1 MEIETEKNKHCEVRV
16 VLARAMVVAI
26 PFRYDLWSTSD
37 PVKEQDPID
46 VHCFFP
52 NGIYI
57 NFKVKQNITII
68 EFKEVGIEWMNH
80 CKYESKEKHKKVKNK
95 CVITFV
101 FLFLSFYGC
110 SNFYL

>member
-1 MEIETEKNKHCEVRV
+1 
-16 VLARAMVVAI
+16 MVVAI

-68 EFKEVGIEWMNH
+68 EFKEVGIE
-80 CKYESKEKHKKVKNK
+80 
-95 CVITFV
+95 
-101 FLFLSFYGC
+101 
-110 SNFYL
+110 